1 MSSQLAKQAA
11 LAGTSEKVKYLNVRN
26 GEYLKMF
33 QFRAIADHMT
43 NPGEVEPT
51 ILMMNNGD
59 GYLVKIM
66 TTVDRALPWTSLPD
80 SIREL

>member
-1 MSSQLAKQAA
+1 
-11 LAGTSEKVKYLNVRN
+11 
-26 GEYLKMF
+26 MF

-80 SIREL
+80 SIRDLVERPRLTVKITKASKFYVNVDDKMNISFT

>member
-1 MSSQLAKQAA
+1 
-11 LAGTSEKVKYLNVRN
+11 
-26 GEYLKMF
+26 MF
-33 QFRAIADHMT
+33 QFRAFADHMT

-59 GYLVKIM
+59 GFLVKIM